1 MPNRG
6 SQLGLSF
13 TEAACHS
20 PFGRVEP
27 VWAEAVRSLL
37 SHSASCFGFAPTLLL
52 SRLLG
57 AFLPCRRTMRHATW
71 ITPSRFGTHSS
82 KILSSRFSVR
92 GSRRRFTAAAH
103 SGGVSLRRSVMAKLC
118 HMARCCAMPPSGS
131 TLCTVLV
138 TVIESCWLPL
148 CE

>member
-71 ITPSRFGTHSS
+71 ITPSRFETHSS
-82 KILSSRFSVR
+82 EVLSP
-92 GSRRRFTAAAH
+92 RFTAAAH

-118 HMARCCAMPPSGS
+118 HMARCCAMPPSVS

-138 TVIESCWLPL
+138 AVIESCWLPL